1 MSATAVGPGGAPIVG
16 VIVESMVRLI
26 ESLTWYLIGV
36 ATVPEKVA
44 AGLNSTAPVVVL
56 TE

>member
-16 VIVESMVRLI
+16 VIVESTVRLM

-44 AGLNSTAPVVVL
+44 AGLNSTAPVVGFTV
-56 TE
+56 